1 MAQALKYLYVE
12 KHPNICGGRAVIKG
26 TRIPIW
32 LIFRRYRSGQSPE
45 EIQTAYPYL
54 SLSQIHEALA
64 YAFDH
69 LDEMHADIE
78 ANTEARWRKRL
89 NDSSSPSS

>member
-32 LIFRRYRSGQSPE
+32 LIFRRYRSGQSLRRFKQLIP
-45 EIQTAYPYL
+45 IFP
-54 SLSQIHEALA
+54 SRRS
-64 YAFDH
+64 
-69 LDEMHADIE
+69 M
-78 ANTEARWRKRL
+78 RPWRM
-89 NDSSSPSS
+89 PSITLTRCTRI